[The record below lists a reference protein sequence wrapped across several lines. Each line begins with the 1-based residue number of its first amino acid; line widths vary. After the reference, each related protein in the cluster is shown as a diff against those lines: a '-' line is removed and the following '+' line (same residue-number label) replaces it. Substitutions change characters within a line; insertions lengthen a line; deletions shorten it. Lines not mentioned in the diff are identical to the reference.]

1 MVTKKTSKKIVKSES
16 TNSTEP
22 KDLARRDYSNLQ
34 KFNRDEYGLLPS
46 IEYIFD
52 KDGFI
57 DWRSMIPKEYLFP
70 NRYWFELKGKEVP
83 KSVDGLDDEQI
94 LIRLSGIKWAA
105 RIRGY

>member
-70 NRYWFELKGKEVP
+70 NRYWFELKGK
-83 KSVDGLDDEQI
+83 
-94 LIRLSGIKWAA
+94 
-105 RIRGY
+105 